1 MAETTSGGRRTRL
14 EEVAR
19 RAGVSLATASKVM
32 NGRSKVSAA
41 TREAVTEAAQELGYV
56 PRRRLAEDRPR
67 AVALHLESVDSPY
80 VMGVLEGVERA
91 ARRAGVE
98 LLISSSDGTGLS
110 RAWLTGVAARGA
122 AGVIALVTRI
132 EPRHAR
138 WCRSLSLPLIAVD
151 PIVDGALDP
160 GVVSVTSTN
169 WEGGA
174 EAVRHLLD
182 LGHRRIG
189 LLAGP
194 RESLPAQQRLD
205 GYLSALGRA
214 GVPVD
219 RSLIVHGE
227 FREDDGRRGAGEL
240 LALAD
245 PPTAVFAASDAL
257 AVGVLRAASEKGL
270 AVPAD
275 LSVLGFDDTMI
286 TGWTT
291 PRLTAVRQPL
301 FEMGQV
307 AVERLLALAADP
319 EVFAHP
325 FQLETRLVA
334 RESTG
339 PAPR

>member
-1 MAETTSGGRRTRL
+1 M
-14 EEVAR
+14 
-19 RAGVSLATASKVM
+19 
-32 NGRSKVSAA
+32 
-41 TREAVTEAAQELGYV
+41 
-56 PRRRLAEDRPR
+56 
-67 AVALHLESVDSPY
+67 
-80 VMGVLEGVERA
+80 
-91 ARRAGVE
+91 
-98 LLISSSDGTGLS
+98 
-110 RAWLTGVAARGA
+110 
-122 AGVIALVTRI
+122 
-132 EPRHAR
+132 
-138 WCRSLSLPLIAVD
+138 
-151 PIVDGALDP
+151 
-160 GVVSVTSTN
+160 TSTN

-219 RSLIVHGE
+219 RSLIVHGK
-227 FREDDGRRGAGEL
+227 FREDDGRRGALEL

-257 AVGVLRAASEKGL
+257 AVGVLRAAGERGL

-291 PRLTAVRQPL
+291 PPLTAVRQPL

-319 EVFAHP
+319 EVFAPP

-339 PAPR
+339 PAPQ